1 MTEDGAVTAGRPA
14 EAATAPDQVP
24 AWARGVAAVAVPT
37 GAGISTDSGIP
48 DFRGA
53 SPLMPLSGFHWTLV
67 TFTPSLTSNDTQSM
81 ETEPGLVLKSP
92 PLKLV
97 PAARP
102 SKPTW

>member
-48 DFRGA
+48 DFRG
-53 SPLMPLSGFHWTLV
+53 STSVWTLGWSGFL
-67 TFTPSLTSNDTQSM
+67 
-81 ETEPGLVLKSP
+81 
-92 PLKLV
+92 
-97 PAARP
+97 PAH
-102 SKPTW
+102 